1 MNPRILLPRIESLRA
16 YIGWTSSDDAR
27 IDLLR
32 ERLLPSVADF
42 VADFYDTLQ
51 RHPEAARVITGGVG
65 QLNRLGASL
74 ENWLRQ
80 LLSGRYDEHYWS
92 QRLQVGWRHVEIGLD
107 QTLTSAAMSRL
118 RMAMLAALDTQSDL
132 TADERAGLAAT
143 LNRLLDLDL
152 TLIQAAYSLEFQDRL
167 RPLNEARLTQQRGL
181 TRLGE
186 RALAGLDWVALC
198 DSAVTVVDQGLSPDL
213 VVVLEECE
221 TTHCWTV
228 VSATG
233 WSGHRQLPVEA
244 GNDLLPAGADAAV
257 TFIDLRRTTPAWLPF
272 STNTANFSVAWIH
285 GLTPIDGRHR
295 LLVIARRTPAMLD
308 PLDEAFLASV
318 GQLLSSA
325 LKRQFQEQAL
335 RDQADRLRRFLD
347 QLPAAAIL
355 VTDGALMMNRATEQL
370 LDCRRD
376 DLTSLTEWRARGER
390 VDEQSTVDSASGVVH
405 WREQFTTAGHQIR
418 LLEIAAFETDHDA
431 VWLLTDL
438 TESEARQ
445 QRTLQAERLAA
456 IGQMIT
462 GLAHESRNALQ
473 RMRASMD
480 RLEFEVSEHPAARE
494 PLIRLEKAQDD
505 LETLFDEVRN
515 YAAPLLLECIP
526 LNLQALWEEAWESL
540 AELHAHRDATLHVS
554 CESGCCQIQ
563 ADRFRLVQVFRNFL
577 ENSLAACRDPL
588 TVSVRVVPGSESS
601 VRMHVA
607 DNGPGLTETA
617 RRRIFEPF
625 FTTKTKGTGLG
636 MAIAHRIVLAHG
648 GEIAL
653 EPGDGS
659 GARFVITLP
668 RDGNDASTADRAR

>member
-1 MNPRILLPRIESLRA
+1 MNPQILLPRVESLRA
-16 YIGWTSSDDAR
+16 YIGWTSSDDLR
-27 IDLLR
+27 IDELR
-32 ERLLPSVADF
+32 ACLQPYVADF

-51 RHPEAARVITGGVG
+51 RHPEAARVITGGVS

-74 ENWLRQ
+74 ENWLHQ
-80 LLSGRYDEHYWS
+80 LLSGKYDEHYWS

-118 RMAMLAALDTQSDL
+118 RMAMLAALESQSHL
-132 TADERAGLAAT
+132 SADERAGLAAT

-152 TLIQAAYSLEFQDRL
+152 TLIQAAYSLEFQNRL

-181 TRLGE
+181 TRLGQ

-198 DSAVTVVDQGLSPDL
+198 DSAVAVVDQGLSPDL

-221 TTHCWTV
+221 TTDCWTV
-228 VSATG
+228 VSASG
-233 WSGHRQLPVEA
+233 WSGPRQLNVEA
-244 GNDLLPAGADAAV
+244 GNEMVLPLSDSIV
-257 TFIDLRRTTPAWLPF
+257 RFVDLRRTMPAWLPA
-272 STNTANFSVAWIH
+272 STGTANFSVAWVH
-285 GLTPIDGRHR
+285 SLTQSDGRHR
-295 LLVIARRTPAMLD
+295 LLAVARRTPAMLD

-355 VTDGALMMNRATEQL
+355 VTDGALMMNWATEQL
-370 LDCRRD
+370 LGCRRV
-376 DLTSLTEWRARGER
+376 DLTSVSEWRGRSVRLDQPTA
-390 VDEQSTVDSASGVVH
+390 VDTAPEVTH
-405 WREQFTTAGHQIR
+405 WREQFDSGDGQAR
-418 LLEIAAFETDHDA
+418 VLEIAAFETDHDA

-480 RLEFEVSEHPAARE
+480 RLEFEVSNHPGARE
-494 PLIRLEKAQDD
+494 PLVRLEKAQDD

-540 AELHAHRDATLHVS
+540 AELQAGRDAKLQVF
-554 CESGCCQIQ
+554 CESDCCVIQ

-588 TVSVRVVPGSESS
+588 AISVRVVPGSGPF
-601 VRMHVA
+601 VRVHVA

-636 MAIAHRIVLAHG
+636 MAIAYRIVLAHG

-653 EPGDGS
+653 EPGEGS

-668 RDGNDASTADRAR
+668 RDGKDASPTDRAR